1 MTEDKK
7 IEQLKKRID
16 KVFDKITTDEIE
28 QRIKEDKLL
37 DEEMELMTENKKIE
51 QLIAMGVKSITISK
65 EKYESLKQET
75 KNLIKL
81 NDIKLNFE
89 EEK

>member
-1 MTEDKK
+1 MTENKK

-51 QLIAMGVKSITISK
+51 QLIAHNAKSITISK
-65 EKYESLKQET
+65 EKYEKLRTET
-75 KNLIKL
+75 KNLIKF
-81 NDIKLNFE
+81 NDIKFNIE

>member
-1 MTEDKK
+1 MARIFTLLKERRGLKEDKK

-51 QLIAMGVKSITISK
+51 QLKKRIYKVFDKITTDEI
-65 EKYESLKQET
+65 
-75 KNLIKL
+75 
-81 NDIKLNFE
+81 
-89 EEK
+89 

>member
-1 MTEDKK
+1 MKEDKK

-37 DEEMELMTENKKIE
+37 DEEIELMSEDKKIE
-51 QLIAMGVKSITISK
+51 QLVATGVKSINISK
-65 EKYESLKQET
+65 EKYEKLKQET

-81 NDIKLNFE
+81 NDIKLNFV